1 MIKALAIDDEPLA
14 LSVIETFCSQ
24 LDYIDLQ
31 KTFTKPN
38 EALKHLKKYPV
49 DLLFLDIHMPSL
61 TGIDFYKNIEQNTL
75 VVFCTA
81 HGQYAVE
88 GFNLNALD
96 YLLKPFTFDRF
107 KQAAEKARDYFSQLS
122 NQKSIEHIF
131 VRADYS
137 LQKITLG
144 DIVYI
149 EALDDYLKIYL
160 HQQKTIVARMTMKAM
175 LEKLPT
181 GDFIRVHRSFIVPV
195 KRVESIRNKTLQIL
209 DKKIPV
215 GNSYEEEVLK
225 YFRF

>member
-31 KTFTKPN
+31 KTFSKPN
-38 EALKHLKKYPV
+38 EALKYLEKYPV

-61 TGIDFYKNIEQNTL
+61 TGIDFCKHIEQNTL
-75 VVFCTA
+75 VIFCTA

-107 KQAAEKARDYFSQLS
+107 KKATEKAKDYFSQLS
-122 NQKSIEHIF
+122 NQKTIEHIF

-137 LQKITLG
+137 LQKITLEE
-144 DIVYI
+144 ILFI

-175 LEKLPT
+175 VEKLPL
-181 GDFIRVHRSFIVPV
+181 GDFIRVHRSFIVPI
-195 KRVESIRNKTLQIL
+195 KKVESLRNKTLQIG

-215 GNSYEEEVLK
+215 GNSFESEVLK
-225 YFRF
+225 HFNY

>member
-38 EALKHLKKYPV
+38 EALTHLEKYPV

-61 TGIDFYKNIEQNTL
+61 TGIDFCKQIGQNTL
-75 VVFCTA
+75 VIFCTA

-107 KQAAEKARDYFSQLS
+107 KKATEKAKDYFSQLN
-122 NQKSIEHIF
+122 NQKTIEHIF

-137 LQKITLG
+137 LQKITLE
-144 DIVYI
+144 DILFI

-175 LEKLPT
+175 VEKLPV
-181 GDFIRVHRSFIVPV
+181 GSFIRVHRSFIVPI
-195 KRVESIRNKTLQIL
+195 KKVESLRNKTLQIG

-215 GNSYEEEVLK
+215 GNSYESEVLK
-225 YFRF
+225 HFNY

>member
-14 LSVIETFCSQ
+14 LNVIEAFCAQ

-38 EALKHLKKYPV
+38 EALKHLNKYPV

-96 YLLKPFTFDRF
+96 YLLKPFTFERF
-107 KQAAEKARDYFSQLS
+107 KQATDKARDYFSS
-122 NQKSIEHIF
+122 SNNQKAQHIF

-137 LQKITLG
+137 LQKIMLD
-144 DIVYI
+144 DIMCI
-149 EALDDYLKIYL
+149 EALDDYLKIYINN
-160 HQQKTIVARMTMKAM
+160 QKTIVARMTMKAM
-175 LEKLPT
+175 LEKLPST
-181 GDFIRVHRSFIVPV
+181 EFMRVHRSFIVPI
-195 KRVESIRNKTLQIL
+195 KKVESLRNKML
-209 DKKIPV
+209 
-215 GNSYEEEVLK
+215 
-225 YFRF
+225 

>member
-14 LSVIETFCSQ
+14 LNVIEAFCAQ

-38 EALKHLKKYPV
+38 EALKHLNKYPV

-75 VVFCTA
+75 VIFCTA

-96 YLLKPFTFDRF
+96 YLLKPFTFERF
-107 KQAAEKARDYFSQLS
+107 KQATEKARDYFSS
-122 NQKSIEHIF
+122 SNNQKAQHIF

-137 LQKITLG
+137 LQKIMLD
-144 DIVYI
+144 DIMCI
-149 EALDDYLKIYL
+149 EALDDYLKIYINN
-160 HQQKTIVARMTMKAM
+160 QKTIVARMTMKAM
-175 LEKLPT
+175 LEKLPST
-181 GDFIRVHRSFIVPV
+181 EFMRVHRSFIVPI
-195 KRVESIRNKTLQIL
+195 KKVESLRNKTLQL
-209 DKKIPV
+209 GDKKIPV

-225 YFRF
+225 HFNT

>member
-24 LDYIDLQ
+24 LEYIDLQ
-31 KTFTKPN
+31 KTFTRPN

-122 NQKSIEHIF
+122 SQKNIEHIF
-131 VRADYS
+131 IRADYS
-137 LQKITLG
+137 LQKITLA

-175 LEKLPT
+175 LEKLPG

-209 DKKIPV
+209 DRKIPV

-225 YFRF
+225 FFRF

>member
-14 LSVIETFCSQ
+14 LNVIEAFCAQ

-38 EALKHLKKYPV
+38 EALKHLNKYPV

-75 VVFCTA
+75 VIFCTA

-96 YLLKPFTFDRF
+96 YLLKPFTFERF
-107 KQAAEKARDYFSQLS
+107 KQATDKARDYFASS
-122 NQKSIEHIF
+122 NNQKAQHIF

-137 LQKITLG
+137 LQKIMLD
-144 DIVYI
+144 DIMCI
-149 EALDDYLKIYL
+149 EALDDYLKIYINN
-160 HQQKTIVARMTMKAM
+160 QKTIVARMTMKAM
-175 LEKLPT
+175 LEKLPST
-181 GDFIRVHRSFIVPV
+181 EFMRVHRSFIVPV
-195 KRVESIRNKTLQIL
+195 KKVESLRNKMLQL
-209 DKKIPV
+209 GDKKIPV
-215 GNSYEEEVLK
+215 GNSYEEDVLK
-225 YFRF
+225 HFSA

>member
-24 LDYIDLQ
+24 VNYIDLQ

-38 EALKHLKKYPV
+38 EALKHLNKYPV

-61 TGIDFYKNIEQNTL
+61 TGIDFYKNIEQNTM
-75 VVFCTA
+75 VIFCTA

-96 YLLKPFTFDRF
+96 YLLKPFTFERF
-107 KQAAEKARDYFSQLS
+107 QQATEKAKDYFSQLS
-122 NQKSIEHIF
+122 SQKTVEHIF

-137 LQKITLG
+137 LQKITLD
-144 DIVYI
+144 DILYI

-160 HQQKTIVARMTMKAM
+160 YQQKTIVARMTMKTM
-175 LEKLPT
+175 LEKLPAS
-181 GDFIRVHRSFIVPV
+181 DFIRVHRSFIIPV
-195 KRVESIRNKTLQIL
+195 KKVESLRNKIFQIS
-209 DKKIPV
+209 DRKIPV
-215 GNSYEEEVLK
+215 GNSYEAEVLK
-225 YFRF
+225 HFNY

>member
-14 LSVIETFCSQ
+14 LSVIEAFCSQ
-24 LDYIDLQ
+24 VDYIDLQ

-61 TGIDFYKNIEQNTL
+61 TGIDFYKNIEQNTM
-75 VVFCTA
+75 VIFCTA

-96 YLLKPFTFDRF
+96 YLLKPFTFERF
-107 KQAAEKARDYFSQLS
+107 KQATEKARDYFSQIGT
-122 NQKSIEHIF
+122 QKSIEHIF

-137 LQKITLG
+137 LQKITLD
-144 DIVYI
+144 DILYI

-160 HQQKTIVARMTMKAM
+160 HQQKTIVARMTMKTM
-175 LEKLPT
+175 LEKLPV
-181 GDFIRVHRSFIVPV
+181 GDFVRVHRSFIVPV
-195 KRVESIRNKTLQIL
+195 KRVESVRNKTLQIL

-215 GNSYEEEVLK
+215 GNSYEEEVFK
-225 YFRF
+225 HFKF

>member
-1 MIKALAIDDEPLA
+1 MALN
-14 LSVIETFCSQ
+14 VIEAFCAQ

-38 EALKHLKKYPV
+38 EALKHLNKYPV

-96 YLLKPFTFDRF
+96 YLLKPFTFERF
-107 KQAAEKARDYFSQLS
+107 KQATDKARDYFSS
-122 NQKSIEHIF
+122 SNNQKAQHIF

-137 LQKITLG
+137 LQKIMLD
-144 DIVYI
+144 DIMCI
-149 EALDDYLKIYL
+149 EALDDYLKIYINN
-160 HQQKTIVARMTMKAM
+160 QKTIVARMTMKAM
-175 LEKLPT
+175 LEKLPST
-181 GDFIRVHRSFIVPV
+181 EFMRVHRSFIVPI
-195 KRVESIRNKTLQIL
+195 KKVESLRNKMLQL
-209 DKKIPV
+209 GDKKIPV
-215 GNSYEEEVLK
+215 GNSYEEDVLK
-225 YFRF
+225 HFNP